1 MAPFLADKKE
11 PRVAARALRLAT
23 RSTVVGED
31 GVFRIEVP
39 GGPCQH
45 GACSSGEA
53 GQRRAL
59 RCGAVSMD
67 LQAACELPEN
77 PIPVGIATAQFTTW
91 VQQSS
96 TEEVQNIPLTS
107 CRGSQTWRQFFTTP
121 GSLGPVLVGM
131 LLWALGCFLYAVYST
146 PQIPM
151 VSPEIFYQQVQEQIE
166 NIPVPKDSPHYS
178 HYRRYYL
185 QQYQQHLTQYREMEE
200 DFKLNK
206 GPRLN
211 WGALLQGLGIG
222 TWVFVAVL
230 AFCEYRYTTVTAWME
245 TIEEQWYAWRQ
256 RWKEDGGRGKKKTQ
270 RRNASKAKEDV
281 SKEKELKAKEKR
293 KDTSVKPKKHAEAE
307 VLQDERETA
316 EAPKEAQAKGWARW
330 WPFEAKLVEDVLLH
344 KEAAANLD
352 AGANAEDRKDFLK
365 DVSEAGKA
373 GLEEPAVEPEPVEV
387 GQTDPVETPEAEA
400 ETDKDTSEEEEE
412 DGPAQASDGQQDF
425 NTPQEQRVDADTPG
439 SDDGSWQMVTKG
451 RLKASLKEKPIAE
464 AAPGGAPP
472 PEPSP
477 VEEAVQMPSN
487 PETLSTQE
495 LVDFLQMSSVRRQLL
510 RRGVPIREQLLHWFR
525 ELQEPPK
532 TAPKAA
538 ASGPSASSSGPAERP
553 RPKATPAPWSKLG
566 HKVQEEKVSLRAEAP
581 EFFPKDMDMD
591 SMPAGTMLVP
601 CVLPPGQDGSLA
613 VPAGH
618 VLLLGAMGLPEGV
631 PLIVPTS
638 ESSWEQL
645 NTQFDLVPP
654 FELPFESNLPPPED
668 AMMAPMEDE
677 DVIVDASNM
686 NFMHVPAED
695 HVAAAIAAA
704 AAAAEAD

>member
-1 MAPFLADKKE
+1 
-11 PRVAARALRLAT
+11 
-23 RSTVVGED
+23 
-31 GVFRIEVP
+31 
-39 GGPCQH
+39 
-45 GACSSGEA
+45 
-53 GQRRAL
+53 
-59 RCGAVSMD
+59 
-67 LQAACELPEN
+67 
-77 PIPVGIATAQFTTW
+77 
-91 VQQSS
+91 
-96 TEEVQNIPLTS
+96 
-107 CRGSQTWRQFFTTP
+107 
-121 GSLGPVLVGM
+121 
-131 LLWALGCFLYAVYST
+131 
-146 PQIPM
+146 
-151 VSPEIFYQQVQEQIE
+151 
-166 NIPVPKDSPHYS
+166 
-178 HYRRYYL
+178 
-185 QQYQQHLTQYREMEE
+185 
-200 DFKLNK
+200 
-206 GPRLN
+206 
-211 WGALLQGLGIG
+211 
-222 TWVFVAVL
+222 
-230 AFCEYRYTTVTAWME
+230 
-245 TIEEQWYAWRQ
+245 
-256 RWKEDGGRGKKKTQ
+256 
-270 RRNASKAKEDV
+270 
-281 SKEKELKAKEKR
+281 
-293 KDTSVKPKKHAEAE
+293 
-307 VLQDERETA
+307 
-316 EAPKEAQAKGWARW
+316 
-330 WPFEAKLVEDVLLH
+330 
-344 KEAAANLD
+344 
-352 AGANAEDRKDFLK
+352 
-365 DVSEAGKA
+365 
-373 GLEEPAVEPEPVEV
+373 
-387 GQTDPVETPEAEA
+387 
-400 ETDKDTSEEEEE
+400 
-412 DGPAQASDGQQDF
+412 
-425 NTPQEQRVDADTPG
+425 
-439 SDDGSWQMVTKG
+439 
-451 RLKASLKEKPIAE
+451 
-464 AAPGGAPP
+464 
-472 PEPSP
+472 
-477 VEEAVQMPSN
+477 MPSN